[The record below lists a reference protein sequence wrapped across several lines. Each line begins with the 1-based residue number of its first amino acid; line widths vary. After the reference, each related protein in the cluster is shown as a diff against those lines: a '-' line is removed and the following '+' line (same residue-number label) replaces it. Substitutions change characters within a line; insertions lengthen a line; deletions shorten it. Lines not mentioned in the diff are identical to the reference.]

1 MQFGALVFWWQKIL
15 HLCRNYH
22 MSVLKKG
29 VIVGLIASILILI
42 FIAFKIMKFYFHIAF
57 LTVWFSSVTAQP
69 LKSNDEAV
77 VTIET
82 DLCSSVTG
90 VCHPVSKFSVNYI
103 FDKQIYENRCD
114 TLAQVKF
121 WRQIMKLHKDS
132 SLISVGDNRQVVDK
146 FHKDDWA
153 DKNDIGKQAYRDS
166 VRIVFNLD
174 STAHVL
180 VVPGKSFFYDFEKAF
195 EKFDKGINAFVANGV
210 DPWYAQAILL
220 IESPNKLQKSNAG
233 AYGSF
238 QLMKDVARMFGLKVN
253 KQIDE
258 RADFDRSAYAASSLI
273 KTLCIPYTKQILDSL
288 HLQYKETDLWFR
300 LLVMH
305 SYHAGAGNVR
315 KAVFS
320 FMPTKPGMDVIY
332 TLWHTKTNH
341 FKSASQN
348 YSQLVLAAMIEMDK
362 RMNLVEYVE
371 EKVVAKK

>member
-1 MQFGALVFWWQKIL
+1 M
-15 HLCRNYH
+15 
-22 MSVLKKG
+22 LKKA
-29 VIVGLIASILILI
+29 IIIALITSILILI
-42 FIAFKIMKFYFHIAF
+42 FIALKIMKFYLHISF
-57 LTVWFSSVTAQP
+57 LSLLFTSVVAQP
-69 LKSNDEAV
+69 LKTNDAAV

-103 FDKQIYENRCD
+103 FDKQIYDNRCD

-121 WRQIMKLHKDS
+121 WRRIMKLYKDS

-146 FHKDDWA
+146 VHQKDWNS
-153 DKNDIGKQAYRDS
+153 KNDAGRQAYRDS

-253 KQIDE
+253 KQISIS
-258 RADFDRSAYAASSLI
+258 R
-273 KTLCIPYTKQILDSL
+273 
-288 HLQYKETDLWFR
+288 
-300 LLVMH
+300 
-305 SYHAGAGNVR
+305 
-315 KAVFS
+315 
-320 FMPTKPGMDVIY
+320 
-332 TLWHTKTNH
+332 
-341 FKSASQN
+341 
-348 YSQLVLAAMIEMDK
+348 
-362 RMNLVEYVE
+362 
-371 EKVVAKK
+371 